1 MAGARA
7 NGPVDVGTLHGRLR
21 AARLDS
27 SFTAQ
32 QLAEALGLASAQS
45 IYDYENPKKAASP
58 SPEALGLYARLTG
71 RSLAW
76 IIYGEEDEESPFI
89 AQMKGYEARLDRWGV
104 AAVLTTAEQ
113 EARRYAEQSQDA
125 EFSAR
130 VEQMLAVIPTL
141 TREQAEQ
148 GVRAVLA
155 SQGSVPAV
163 HEATEEALPRPVSR
177 ARA

>member
-1 MAGARA
+1 MRIERNLSQGGLATALASKRHLSWVSKIERGEIEPALSDISA
-7 NGPVDVGTLHGRLR
+7 LAKVLNVHVEWLLNGEDADDSEFLARLR
-21 AARLDS
+21 GME
-27 SFTAQ
+27 TQ
-32 QLAEALGLASAQS
+32 M
-45 IYDYENPKKAASP
+45 
-58 SPEALGLYARLTG
+58 
-71 RSLAW
+71 
-76 IIYGEEDEESPFI
+76 DERG
-89 AQMKGYEARLDRWGV
+89 KR
-104 AAVLTTAEQ
+104 AVLATAEREVEEYQ
-113 EARRYAEQSQDA
+113 KTLQTDA